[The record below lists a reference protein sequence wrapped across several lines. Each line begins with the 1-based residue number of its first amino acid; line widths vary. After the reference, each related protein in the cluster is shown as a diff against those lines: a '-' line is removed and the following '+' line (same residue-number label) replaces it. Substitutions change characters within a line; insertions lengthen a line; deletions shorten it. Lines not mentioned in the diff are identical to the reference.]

1 MDSNLEDGL
10 FVQHSEGKDT
20 LYLGEVRVDL
30 GEDTLY
36 LGEETLYLGEDSL
49 YLGEDT
55 LYLGED
61 IGEDTLS
68 WIMKSRVLPKRNG
81 QEKTPWPKEK
91 MKKAYISHKIELPAG
106 MRNKLIFLYYNTN
119 CNI

>member
-1 MDSNLEDGL
+1 MESNLEDCS
-10 FVQHSEGKDT
+10 FAQYSEGKDT
-20 LYLGEVRVDL
+20 SYLGEVILEL

-49 YLGEDT
+49 YLVEDT

-68 WIMKSRVLPKRNG
+68 WIMKGRVLPKRNG
-81 QEKTPWPKEK
+81 QKKTPWPKEK
-91 MKKAYISHKIELPAG
+91 M
-106 MRNKLIFLYYNTN
+106 NKGIH
-119 CNI
+119 